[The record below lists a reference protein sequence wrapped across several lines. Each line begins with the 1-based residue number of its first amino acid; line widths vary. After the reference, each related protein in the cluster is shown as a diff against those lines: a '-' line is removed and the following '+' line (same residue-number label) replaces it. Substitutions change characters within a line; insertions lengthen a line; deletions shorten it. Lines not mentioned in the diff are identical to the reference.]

1 MNQHT
6 ADLIEAIE
14 NHPAIDPLN
23 KPEYS
28 TLAAAYA
35 ELQEMALELVAY
47 AKKTS
52 VALQSIDTLAKE
64 TKMRAGSVIR
74 AIIDDLNQ
82 PPKGNIGTPWVCKTT
97 TAEELI
103 ANKTVT
109 VEQNGD
115 VTITGTINQP
125 KS

>member
-14 NHPAIDPLN
+14 NHPVIDLED

-47 AKKTS
+47 AKKT
-52 VALQSIDTLAKE
+52 D
-64 TKMRAGSVIR
+64 
-74 AIIDDLNQ
+74 
-82 PPKGNIGTPWVCKTT
+82 
-97 TAEELI
+97 ELI
-103 ANKTVT
+103 QSVKAIAIDEVFGRKQNVIARIICEHESESREQIAKNLETVLANKTVT
-109 VEQNGD
+109 VEQSGD

-125 KS
+125 KL